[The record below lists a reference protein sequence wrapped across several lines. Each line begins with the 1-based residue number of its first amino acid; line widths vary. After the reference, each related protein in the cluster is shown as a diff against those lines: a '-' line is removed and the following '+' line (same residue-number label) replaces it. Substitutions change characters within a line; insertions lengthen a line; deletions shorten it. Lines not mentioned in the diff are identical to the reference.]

1 MEEDPDFV
9 TWASHEALSPHSIA
23 CLMLG
28 VVPPQIEP
36 DLLRPSGNPPP
47 IPAEVLDLV
56 DHQEWRGEYERIYRT
71 LCSGIE
77 NTKLS
82 LMPSGQPSVC
92 DAVEYLTEV
101 GHCNDWPASFFE
113 TPFYKAVR
121 SKRPSRVDELENKVA
136 TLNTLLEDSEAALAK
151 SGKGRSYT
159 TRNLEWLDRAI
170 DEFYNTYPEEC
181 PTTKYVVDWLVAE
194 SKKQGDPVT
203 PTTAKK
209 IAALLTPDSRKE
221 GGRISRK

>member
-36 DLLRPSGNPPP
+36 SLLRPSGNPPP
-47 IPAEVLDLV
+47 IPEEVLDLV
-56 DHQEWRGEYERIYRT
+56 DHQEWRGEYERIYRA

-82 LMPSGQPSVC
+82 LMSSGQPSVC

-101 GHCNDWPASFFE
+101 GHRNRWPASFFE
-113 TPFYKAVR
+113 APFYKAVR
-121 SKRPSRVDELENKVA
+121 SKRPSRVDDLEARVA
-136 TLNTLLEDSEAALAK
+136 TLNMLLEASEAALAK

-159 TRNLEWLDRAI
+159 TRNLKWLDRAI
-170 DEFYNTYPEEC
+170 DEFYSIYPEDC
-181 PTTKYVVDWLVAE
+181 PTTKGVAAWIVAE
-194 SKKQGDPVT
+194 SKAQDDPVT
-203 PTTAKK
+203 PTAAKR
-209 IAALLTPDSRKE
+209 IAAVLTPDQRME